1 MILFIG
7 LACLAIA
14 VAVFCPDTTLGRAL
28 HRALIEQPCRALT
41 REGLT
46 RGAAGA
52 LVFIFL
58 LSVLAAP
65 ELLAVLAI
73 TDLTIYFEVIVL
85 ATVLGAGAR
94 IEGFVAAVAARVRR
108 TIRVLA
114 RARPASTPRT
124 AGRERRIRRK
134 AAPPKSDPDR
144 AWRPALALGRPSLA
158 FAPSFA

>member
-1 MILFIG
+1 MILLIG

-14 VAVFCPDTTLGRAL
+14 AAVLCPDTTLGRAL
-28 HRALIEQPCRALT
+28 HRVLIEQPCKALT
-41 REGLT
+41 REGFT

-52 LVFIFL
+52 LVLIFL

-85 ATVLGAGAR
+85 ATVLGAGGR
-94 IEGFVAAVAARVRR
+94 IEALAAAAAAQVRR
-108 TIRVLA
+108 AIRVVA
-114 RARPASTPRT
+114 RAMPAMAPRT
-124 AGRERRIRRK
+124 AGRGRRVRRK
-134 AAPPKSDPDR
+134 TAPPKSDPDR
-144 AWRPALALGRPSLA
+144 AWGRASLA